1 MLAIPSPASTSPAS
15 PSRTA
20 LVLFRLAA
28 FLLCLVSI
36 VASGPAGAQVPT
48 KAAGDLDAA
57 KGTIDMIESRLTR
70 SDMSDA
76 VLQQLRG
83 QVDPV
88 VVQMNAVVSELNPR
102 IDAAKARL
110 AQLGPKPDAKSGTTE
125 APDIAKE
132 REAQQSLFNDLDAT
146 AKRAKVMAVQAGQIS
161 DTILARR
168 RALFAHDLFAR
179 STSLLDPALWA
190 AVGAEIVGKLSQV
203 VDVMDDWFTTSLL
216 RLSLLQRSILGGL
229 LGVIV
234 LAYWPVWRVAVRVR
248 SRNSEANPTR
258 LRKAAGALRVA
269 VFTAIVPVGAVL
281 ALEGLSQIFDL
292 PASLQRLETALT
304 VGVSVVAVGTG
315 LSRGL
320 LAPKSANWRL
330 PPVSDATAKSLYH
343 VTISITAI
351 QAFQHVVEGLNDLV
365 TVSVQTAIATRGLA
379 ALAVVVVIGAALRK
393 AWLRRNA
400 AGAPASPASS
410 DHWAALLRFTG
421 RIVALVLLAAVLV
434 GYVAFAAF
442 LVEQLTA
449 IAGTLA
455 LLYLLLVLTEEGFAA
470 ALKPTTILGSGLTEL
485 FSFRP
490 DSLAQIAILLSGLVR
505 LSLFVVAVVL
515 VLAPWRI
522 ESGDMVATVQA
533 AFFGFSVGDVRISIS
548 AIMVSVLLFWFAIG
562 ATRALQGW
570 LETKYLPHT
579 RLDTGLQNSI
589 KTSLG
594 YIGVIVALAV
604 SLAYLGLSFERLTLI
619 AGGLSLGIGLG
630 LQTVTNNFVSGLIL
644 LWERAVRVGDWV
656 EVGAEQGFVR
666 RINVRS
672 TEIETF
678 DRALVIMPN
687 ASLVGGVVKNW
698 VRNDRVGRVKL
709 PFILPLSADPEEV
722 RTALIGTAK
731 AHEQVLSIPTPQVLF
746 TGLTEANMTF
756 DLVCFIEDVEARS
769 RVTSDLL
776 YEIHARLKAA
786 GYVNPPAAPT
796 VGSPA
801 LDKLDAWLT
810 ARFAEEKTVARVR
823 PTARE
828 G

>member
-1 MLAIPSPASTSPAS
+1 MLTRQRPVAQ
-15 PSRTA
+15 RTDGSGR
-20 LVLFRLAA
+20 FAA
-28 FLLCLVSI
+28 VMPRLLCVLSLLACLV
-36 VASGPAGAQVPT
+36 AGPATAQVPT

-57 KGTIDMIESRLTR
+57 KGTIDMIEARLTR

-76 VLQQLRG
+76 VLQQLRA
-83 QVDPV
+83 QIDPV
-88 VVQMNAVVSELNPR
+88 AVQMNAVVSELGPR
-102 IDAAKARL
+102 IDAAKVRL
-110 AQLGPKPDAKSGTTE
+110 AQLGPKPDPKTGTAE

-132 REAQQSLFNDLDAT
+132 RDAQQSLFNDLDAT

-168 RALFAHDLFAR
+168 RALFAHDLFTR
-179 STSLLDPALWA
+179 STSLLAPPLWA
-190 AVGAEIVGKLSQV
+190 SVGADMLGQLSQV
-203 VDVMDDWFTTSLL
+203 ADLVDDWFTASLL
-216 RLSLLQRSILGGL
+216 RLSLWQRSILCL
-229 LGVIV
+229 LIGVIV
-234 LAYWPVWRVAVRVR
+234 LAYWPIWRLAVKVR
-248 SRNSEANPTR
+248 SRGRDADPTR
-258 LRKAAGALRVA
+258 LRKSLGALRVA
-269 VFTAIVPVGAVL
+269 SFTAIVPVAAVL
-281 ALEGLSQIFDL
+281 GLEGLAQVFDL
-292 PASLQRLETALT
+292 PNSLQRFGTALT

-330 PPVSDATAKSLYH
+330 PPVSDTTAKTLYH
-343 VTISITAI
+343 LTISITAI
-351 QAFQHVVEGLNDLV
+351 EAIQHVIEAVSDLV
-365 TVSVQTAIATRGLA
+365 TVSVQTAIAIRGVGS
-379 ALAVVVVIGAALRK
+379 LAVVMVIGAALRK
-393 AWLRRNA
+393 AWLRRHA
-400 AGAPASPASS
+400 QGPSAGKASS
-410 DHWAALLRFTG
+410 DHWAALLRLTG
-421 RIVALVLLAAVLV
+421 RIIALVLLAAVLV

-442 LVEQLTA
+442 LVEQLIA

-455 LLYLLLVLTEEGFAA
+455 LLYLLLVLAEEGFAT
-470 ALKPTTILGSGLTEL
+470 ALKPTTILGGGLTEL
-485 FSFRP
+485 FGFRP
-490 DSLAQIAILLSGLVR
+490 DSLQQIAILLSGLVR
-505 LSLFVVAVVL
+505 LSLYVVAVVL

-522 ESGDMVATVQA
+522 ESGDMLATVQA
-533 AFFGFSVGDVRISIS
+533 AFFGFSVGDVRISIA
-548 AIMVSVLLFWFAIG
+548 AIMVSVLLFWFVIG
-562 ATRALQGW
+562 ATRALQRW
-570 LETKYLPHT
+570 FETKYLPHT

-594 YIGVIVALAV
+594 YIGVIVALSV

-687 ASLVGGVVKNW
+687 ASLVAGVVKNW

-709 PFILPLSADPEEV
+709 PFVLPLSADPEEV

-756 DLVCFIEDVEARS
+756 DLICFIEDVEGRA

-776 YEIHARLKAA
+776 YDIHAKLKAA

-796 VGSPA
+796 VSSPA

-810 ARFAEEKTVARVR
+810 ARFAEEKTAGRAQPHAR
-823 PTARE
+823 
-828 G
+828 GG

>member
-1 MLAIPSPASTSPAS
+1 M
-15 PSRTA
+15 
-20 LVLFRLAA
+20 
-28 FLLCLVSI
+28 
-36 VASGPAGAQVPT
+36 AQVPT
-48 KAAGDLDAA
+48 KAAGDLDLA
-57 KGTIDMIESRLTR
+57 KSTIDMIEARLTR

-76 VLQQLRG
+76 VLQQLRA
-83 QVDPV
+83 QIDPV
-88 VVQMNAVVSELNPR
+88 AVQMSAVVSELSPR
-102 IDAAKARL
+102 IEAAKARL
-110 AQLGPKPDAKSGTTE
+110 AQLGPKPDPKTGTAE

-161 DTILARR
+161 DGILARR
-168 RALFAHDLFAR
+168 RALFAHDLFTR

-190 AVGAEIVGKLSQV
+190 SVGAEIAGKLSQV
-203 VDVMDDWFTTSLL
+203 ADLLDLWLTLSLL
-216 RLSLLQRSILGGL
+216 RLSLWQRSLLGVAI
-229 LGVIV
+229 GVIV
-234 LAYWPVWRVAVRVR
+234 LAYWPVWQVAVRVR
-248 SRNSEANPTR
+248 SRNAEADPTR
-258 LRKAAGALRVA
+258 LRKSLGALRVA
-269 VFTAIVPVGAVL
+269 SFTAIVPVAAVL
-281 ALEGLSQIFDL
+281 GLEGLAQLFDL
-292 PASLQRLETALT
+292 PNSLQKLWAALT

-330 PPVSDATAKSLYH
+330 PPVDDAIAKSLYH
-343 VTISITAI
+343 LTISITAI
-351 QAFQHVVEGLNDLV
+351 EAIQHVVEAVNDLV
-365 TVSVQTAIATRGLA
+365 TVSVQTAIATRGLG
-379 ALAVVVVIGAALRK
+379 ALAVVLVIGAALRK
-393 AWLRRNA
+393 AWLRRRA
-400 AGAPASPASS
+400 AGAPLGQASS
-410 DHWAALLRFTG
+410 DHWGALLRLTG
-421 RIVALVLLAAVLV
+421 RIIALGLLAAVLV
-434 GYVAFAAF
+434 GYVALAAF
-442 LVEQLTA
+442 LVEQLIA

-455 LLYLLLVLTEEGFAA
+455 LLYLMLVVAEEGFAT
-470 ALKPTTILGSGLTEL
+470 ALKPTTILGRGLTEL
-485 FSFRP
+485 FSLRP

-505 LSLFVVAVVL
+505 LSLYMVAVVL

-522 ESGDMVATVQA
+522 ESGDMLATVQA

-548 AIMVSVLLFWFAIG
+548 SIMVSLLLFWFAIG
-562 ATRALQGW
+562 ATRALQRW

-589 KTSLG
+589 TTSLG
-594 YIGVIVALAV
+594 YIGVIVALSV

-656 EVGAEQGFVR
+656 EVGAEEGFVR

-709 PFILPLSADPEEV
+709 PFVLPLSADPEDV
-722 RTALIGTAK
+722 RTALIVTAK

-746 TGLTEANMTF
+746 TGLTEASMTF
-756 DLVCFIEDVEARS
+756 DLICFIEDVEGRA

-776 YEIHARLKAA
+776 YEIHAKLKAA
-786 GYVNPPAAPT
+786 GYVNPPLAPT

-810 ARFAEEKTVARVR
+810 AKFAEDETAGRTR

>member
-1 MLAIPSPASTSPAS
+1 MLLRLLS
-15 PSRTA
+15 
-20 LVLFRLAA
+20 VLSLLA
-28 FLLCLVSI
+28 CI
-36 VASGPAGAQVPT
+36 VVGPAVAQIPT

-57 KGTIDMIESRLTR
+57 KSTIDMIEARLTR

-76 VLQQLRG
+76 VLQQLRA
-83 QVDPV
+83 QIDPV
-88 VVQMNAVVSELNPR
+88 AVQMGAVVSELSPR

-110 AQLGPKPDAKSGTTE
+110 AQLGPKPDPKTGTTE

-132 REAQQSLFNDLDAT
+132 RDAQQSLFNDLDAT

-161 DTILARR
+161 DGILARR
-168 RALFAHDLFAR
+168 RALFAHDLFTR

-190 AVGAEIVGKLSQV
+190 SVGAEMAGKQSQV
-203 VDVMDDWFTTSLL
+203 ADLVDDWFTTSLL
-216 RLSLLQRSILGGL
+216 RLSLWQRWILCVL
-229 LGVIV
+229 IGVIV
-234 LAYWPVWRVAVRVR
+234 LAYWPVWQVAVRVR
-248 SRNSEANPTR
+248 SRNADADPTR
-258 LRKAAGALRVA
+258 LRKSLGALRVA
-269 VFTAIVPVGAVL
+269 SFTALVPVATVL
-281 ALEGLSQIFDL
+281 SLEGLAQIFDL
-292 PASLQRLETALT
+292 PNSLQRLGTALT

-330 PPVSDATAKSLYH
+330 PPVSDPVAKSLYH
-343 VTISITAI
+343 LTISVTAI
-351 QAFQHVVEGLNDLV
+351 EAIQHVVEAVSDLV
-365 TVSVQTAIATRGLA
+365 TVSVQTAIATRGLG
-379 ALAVVVVIGAALRK
+379 ALAIVIVIGAALRK
-393 AWLRRNA
+393 AWLRRHA
-400 AGAPASPASS
+400 AAAPAGQASS
-410 DHWAALLRFTG
+410 DHWAALLRLTG
-421 RIVALVLLAAVLV
+421 RIIALVLLAAVLV

-442 LVEQLTA
+442 LVEQLIA
-449 IAGTLA
+449 IAGTFA
-455 LLYLLLVLTEEGFAA
+455 LLYLLMVVAEEGFAA
-470 ALKPTTILGSGLTEL
+470 ALKPTTILGIGLTEL
-485 FSFRP
+485 FSLRP
-490 DSLAQIAILLSGLVR
+490 DSFAQIAILLSGLVR
-505 LSLFVVAVVL
+505 LSLYVVAVVL

-522 ESGDMVATVQA
+522 ESGDMLATVQA
-533 AFFGFSVGDVRISIS
+533 AFFGFSVGDVRISLS
-548 AIMVSVLLFWFAIG
+548 AIMVSILLFWFTVG
-562 ATRALQGW
+562 ATRALQRW

-594 YIGVIVALAV
+594 YIGVIVALSV

-630 LQTVTNNFVSGLIL
+630 LQSVTNNFVSGLIL

-709 PFILPLSADPEEV
+709 PFVLPLSADPEEV

-746 TGLTEANMTF
+746 TGLTEISMTF
-756 DLVCFIEDVEARS
+756 DLICFIEDVEGRA

-786 GYVNPPAAPT
+786 GYANPPAAPT
-796 VGSPA
+796 VSSPA

-810 ARFAEEKTVARVR
+810 ARSADDKTTSRAR

>member
-1 MLAIPSPASTSPAS
+1 MAGSRRIAVAVLRRLSILSLLA
-15 PSRTA
+15 
-20 LVLFRLAA
+20 
-28 FLLCLVSI
+28 CI
-36 VASGPAGAQVPT
+36 VAAPVSAQVPT
-48 KAAGDLDAA
+48 KAAGDLDSA
-57 KGTIDMIESRLTR
+57 KSTIDMIEARLTR

-76 VLQQLRG
+76 VLQQLRA
-83 QVDPV
+83 QIDPV
-88 VVQMNAVVSELNPR
+88 AVQMGGVVSELSPR

-110 AQLGPKPDAKSGTTE
+110 AQLGPKPDPKTGTAE

-132 REAQQSLFNDLDAT
+132 RDAQQTLFNDLDAT

-168 RALFAHDLFAR
+168 RALFAHDLFTR
-179 STSLLDPALWA
+179 STSLLDPALWT
-190 AVGAEIVGKLSQV
+190 AVGAEMTDRQSQV
-203 VDVMDDWFTTSLL
+203 ADLVDDWFTASLL
-216 RLSLLQRSILGGL
+216 RLSLWRRWMLCVLIGG
-229 LGVIV
+229 IV
-234 LAYWPVWRVAVRVR
+234 LAYWPVWRVAVRAR
-248 SRNSEANPTR
+248 SRNADADPTR
-258 LRKAAGALRVA
+258 LRKSLGALRVA
-269 VFTAIVPVGAVL
+269 FFTAIVPVGAVL
-281 ALEGLSQIFDL
+281 GLAALAQIFDL
-292 PASLQRLETALT
+292 PNSLQRLWTALT

-320 LAPKSANWRL
+320 LAPKSPNWRL

-343 VTISITAI
+343 LTISITAI
-351 QAFQHVVEGLNDLV
+351 EAIQHVVESVSDLV
-365 TVSVQTAIATRGLA
+365 TVSVQTAIATKGLA
-379 ALAVVVVIGAALRK
+379 ALAVVVVIGAALRR
-393 AWLRRNA
+393 AWLRRHA
-400 AGAPASPASS
+400 AEVPASQAPS
-410 DHWAALLRFTG
+410 DHWAALLRLTG
-421 RIVALVLLAAVLV
+421 RIIALVLLAAVMV

-442 LVEQLTA
+442 MVEQLIG

-455 LLYLLLVLTEEGFAA
+455 LLYLLLVVAEEGFAA
-470 ALKPTTILGSGLTEL
+470 ALKPTTILGNGLTEL
-485 FSFRP
+485 FSLRP
-490 DSLAQIAILLSGLVR
+490 DSLAQISILLSGLVR
-505 LSLFVVAVVL
+505 LSLYVVAVVL

-522 ESGDMVATVQA
+522 ESGDMLATVQA

-548 AIMVSVLLFWFAIG
+548 AIMVSVLLFWFTIG

-594 YIGVIVALAV
+594 YIGVIVALSV

-709 PFILPLSADPEEV
+709 PFVLPLSVDPEEV

-756 DLVCFIEDVEARS
+756 DLICFIEDVEGRA

-810 ARFAEEKTVARVR
+810 AKFAEDKTVGRAR

>member
-1 MLAIPSPASTSPAS
+1 MFATPAPAAPTTG

-20 LVLFRLAA
+20 AVLLRFVVI
-28 FLLCLVSI
+28 LLCLVSI
-36 VASGPAGAQVPT
+36 AVGPAVAQVPT
-48 KAAGDLDAA
+48 KAAGDLDTA
-57 KGTIDMIESRLTR
+57 KGTIDMIEARLTR

-76 VLQQLRG
+76 VLQQLRA

-88 VVQMNAVVSELNPR
+88 AVQMNAVVSELNPR

-110 AQLGPKPDAKSGTTE
+110 AQLGPKPDPKSGPAE

-132 REAQQSLFNDLDAT
+132 RDAQQLLFNDLDAT

-168 RALFAHDLFAR
+168 RALFAHDLFTR
-179 STSLLDPALWA
+179 SASLLDPALWA
-190 AVGAEIVGKLSQV
+190 AVGAEIVGKSSQV
-203 VDVMDDWFTTSLL
+203 VDVLDDWFTTAML
-216 RLSLLQRSILGGL
+216 RLSLLQKSILGVS
-229 LGVIV
+229 LGAIV
-234 LAYWPVWRVAVRVR
+234 LAYWPVWRVAVRIR
-248 SRNSEANPTR
+248 SRNADADPTR
-258 LRKAAGALRVA
+258 LRKSLGALRVA
-269 VFTAIVPVGAVL
+269 AFTAIVPVGAVL
-281 ALEGLSQIFDL
+281 ALAGLSQIFDL
-292 PASLQRLETALT
+292 PVSLQKLETALT

-330 PPVSDATAKSLYH
+330 PPVSDQTAKSLYH
-343 VTISITAI
+343 ITISITAI
-351 QAFQHVVEGLNDLV
+351 EAIQHVVEALNDLV
-365 TVSVQTAIATRGLA
+365 TVSVQTAIATRGLG

-393 AWLRRNA
+393 AWLRRHA
-400 AGAPASPASS
+400 AGAPAGAASS
-410 DHWAALLRFTG
+410 DHWAALLRLTG
-421 RIVALVLLAAVLV
+421 RVVALVLLAAVLV

-449 IAGTLA
+449 VAATLA
-455 LLYLLLVLTEEGFAA
+455 LLYLLLVLAEEGFAT

-485 FSFRP
+485 FSLRA

-505 LSLFVVAVVL
+505 LSLYGVAVVL

-562 ATRALQGW
+562 ATRALQRW

-594 YIGVIVALAV
+594 YIGVVVALSV

-709 PFILPLSADPEEV
+709 PFVLPLSADPEEV

-746 TGLTEANMTF
+746 TGLTEANMMF
-756 DLVCFIEDVEARS
+756 DLICFIEDVEGRA

-810 ARFAEEKTVARVR
+810 AKFADEKAVSRVR